1 MPDSN
6 FNTGIDQLLARAIT
20 LIPTAGTKE
29 LYEISVCLKAIG
41 KTEDTT
47 AETAFVNRFNTLLQ
61 ASLSTTQ
68 KNYIARAI
76 GNMLE
81 ADFVDG
87 VDLPSQT
94 SNINKLLQTNGLS
107 LSWVK
112 ANLNDIN
119 NVNVTSPT
127 TGDTLSIDANSDLV
141 NVVSPTKS
149 FETYADV
156 AGLPVSDTTGKI
168 AYAIAEDSFHYWD
181 GSSWNEI
188 SLSSGAASGGVLFTT
203 AGSHTWTVPDGVTSV
218 HVVAIGSGGHGGNKY
233 SASVIFGDTSM
244 GGGGGGGLGWKNNIP
259 VTPGQSY
266 SVVVGAKV
274 STGFNTTTGASGQDS
289 YFIDATTVMGGGGS
303 GSSNT
308 SGGLGGTYVGDG
320 GGNGGRGGNGM
331 YGSGNTTGAGG
342 SGGGAG
348 GYSGNGGNF
357 GQNGAGGGGG
367 GGKSTALQGAQI
379 LPGHGGGGVGIY
391 GEGPSGL
398 TSAGTH
404 TPPTGGSGGGD
415 GTINYTAGAY
425 GGGGGGNYQGQNGW
439 GNAQNSG
446 QSGAGAVRIIW
457 GEGRSFPA
465 TNVDL
470 ASSTAGETTV

>member
-127 TGDTLSIDANSDLV
+127 AGDTLSIDVNSDLV

-149 FETYADV
+149 FETYANV

-188 SLSSGAASGGVLFTT
+188 TTSIPFNWIDANTIWYASYDTNRNEQIANYGNGGTNQVNGNTAVVSATSTGISGNALKNINSGGVEYNF
-203 AGSHTWTVPDGVTSV
+203 SS
-218 HVVAIGSGGHGGNKY
+218 
-233 SASVIFGDTSM
+233 FSM
-244 GGGGGGGLGWKNNIP
+244 GSNFTVEFWGYIDTLGSTPAYWFDTGMVEYRTDNIKF
-259 VTPGQSY
+259 S
-266 SVVVGAKV
+266 
-274 STGFNTTTGASGQDS
+274 
-289 YFIDATTVMGGGGS
+289 
-303 GSSNT
+303 
-308 SGGLGGTYVGDG
+308 
-320 GGNGGRGGNGM
+320 
-331 YGSGNTTGAGG
+331 GAGG
-342 SGGGAG
+342 TTNTNITA
-348 GYSGNGGNF
+348 
-357 GQNGAGGGGG
+357 
-367 GGKSTALQGAQI
+367 STANATGQWVHHAIVYQSSMNAKVYHNGSQVA
-379 LPGHGGGGVGIY
+379 
-391 GEGPSGL
+391 SFS
-398 TSAGTH
+398 TNAGTPNISRVKLYGH
-404 TPPTGGSGGGD
+404 ETQNNGIDSAYIKHFRISNVARYTTSFTSPP
-415 GTINYTAGAY
+415 I
-425 GGGGGGNYQGQNGW
+425 
-439 GNAQNSG
+439 
-446 QSGAGAVRIIW
+446 
-457 GEGRSFPA
+457 E
-465 TNVDL
+465 
-470 ASSTAGETTV
+470 

>member
-127 TGDTLSIDANSDLV
+127 TGDTLSIDVNSDLV

-188 SLSSGAASGGVLFTT
+188 TTSIPFNWIDANTIWYASYDTNRNEQIANYGNGGTNQVNGNTAVVSATSTGISGNALKNINSGGVEYNF
-203 AGSHTWTVPDGVTSV
+203 SS
-218 HVVAIGSGGHGGNKY
+218 
-233 SASVIFGDTSM
+233 FSM
-244 GGGGGGGLGWKNNIP
+244 GSNFTVEFWGYIDTLGSTPAYWFDTGMVEYRTDNIKF
-259 VTPGQSY
+259 S
-266 SVVVGAKV
+266 
-274 STGFNTTTGASGQDS
+274 
-289 YFIDATTVMGGGGS
+289 
-303 GSSNT
+303 
-308 SGGLGGTYVGDG
+308 
-320 GGNGGRGGNGM
+320 
-331 YGSGNTTGAGG
+331 GAGG
-342 SGGGAG
+342 TTNTNITA
-348 GYSGNGGNF
+348 
-357 GQNGAGGGGG
+357 
-367 GGKSTALQGAQI
+367 STANATGQWVHHAIVYQSSMNAKVYHNGNQVA
-379 LPGHGGGGVGIY
+379 
-391 GEGPSGL
+391 SFS
-398 TSAGTH
+398 TNAGTPNISRVKLYGH
-404 TPPTGGSGGGD
+404 ETQNNGIDSAYIKHFRISNVARYTTSFTSPP
-415 GTINYTAGAY
+415 I
-425 GGGGGGNYQGQNGW
+425 
-439 GNAQNSG
+439 
-446 QSGAGAVRIIW
+446 
-457 GEGRSFPA
+457 E
-465 TNVDL
+465 
-470 ASSTAGETTV
+470 

>member
-127 TGDTLSIDANSDLV
+127 AGDTLSIDVNSDLV

-188 SLSSGAASGGVLFTT
+188 TTSIPFNWIDANTIWYASYDTNRNEQIANYGNGGTNQVNGNTAVVSATSTGISGNALKNINSGGVEYNF
-203 AGSHTWTVPDGVTSV
+203 SS
-218 HVVAIGSGGHGGNKY
+218 
-233 SASVIFGDTSM
+233 FSM
-244 GGGGGGGLGWKNNIP
+244 GSNFTVEFWGYIDTLGSTPAYWFDTGMVEYRTDNIKF
-259 VTPGQSY
+259 S
-266 SVVVGAKV
+266 
-274 STGFNTTTGASGQDS
+274 
-289 YFIDATTVMGGGGS
+289 
-303 GSSNT
+303 
-308 SGGLGGTYVGDG
+308 
-320 GGNGGRGGNGM
+320 
-331 YGSGNTTGAGG
+331 GAGG
-342 SGGGAG
+342 TTNTNITA
-348 GYSGNGGNF
+348 
-357 GQNGAGGGGG
+357 
-367 GGKSTALQGAQI
+367 STANATGQWVHHAIVYQSSMNAKVYHNGNQVA
-379 LPGHGGGGVGIY
+379 
-391 GEGPSGL
+391 SFS
-398 TSAGTH
+398 TNAGTPNISRVKLYGH
-404 TPPTGGSGGGD
+404 ETQNNGIDSAYIKHFRISNVARYTTSFTSPP
-415 GTINYTAGAY
+415 I
-425 GGGGGGNYQGQNGW
+425 
-439 GNAQNSG
+439 
-446 QSGAGAVRIIW
+446 
-457 GEGRSFPA
+457 E
-465 TNVDL
+465 
-470 ASSTAGETTV
+470 

>member
-188 SLSSGAASGGVLFTT
+188 TTSIPFNWIDANTIWYASYDTNRNEQIANYGNGGTNQVNGNTAVVSATSTGISGNALKNINSGGVEYNF
-203 AGSHTWTVPDGVTSV
+203 SS
-218 HVVAIGSGGHGGNKY
+218 
-233 SASVIFGDTSM
+233 FSM
-244 GGGGGGGLGWKNNIP
+244 GSNFTVEFWGYIDTLGSTPAYWFDTGMVEYRTDNIKF
-259 VTPGQSY
+259 S
-266 SVVVGAKV
+266 
-274 STGFNTTTGASGQDS
+274 
-289 YFIDATTVMGGGGS
+289 
-303 GSSNT
+303 
-308 SGGLGGTYVGDG
+308 
-320 GGNGGRGGNGM
+320 
-331 YGSGNTTGAGG
+331 GAGG
-342 SGGGAG
+342 TTNTNITA
-348 GYSGNGGNF
+348 
-357 GQNGAGGGGG
+357 
-367 GGKSTALQGAQI
+367 STANATGQWVHHAIVYQSSMNAKVYHNGNQVA
-379 LPGHGGGGVGIY
+379 
-391 GEGPSGL
+391 SFS
-398 TSAGTH
+398 TNAGTPNISRVKLYGH
-404 TPPTGGSGGGD
+404 ETQNNGIDSAYIKHFRISNVARYTTSFTSPP
-415 GTINYTAGAY
+415 I
-425 GGGGGGNYQGQNGW
+425 
-439 GNAQNSG
+439 
-446 QSGAGAVRIIW
+446 
-457 GEGRSFPA
+457 E
-465 TNVDL
+465 
-470 ASSTAGETTV
+470 

>member
-119 NVNVTSPT
+119 NVNITSPT
-127 TGDTLSIDANSDLV
+127 AGDTLSIDVNSDLV

-149 FETYADV
+149 FETYANV

-188 SLSSGAASGGVLFTT
+188 TTSIPFNWIDANTIWYASYDTNRNEQIANYGNGGTNQVNGNTAVVSATSTGISGNALKNINSGGVEYNF
-203 AGSHTWTVPDGVTSV
+203 SS
-218 HVVAIGSGGHGGNKY
+218 
-233 SASVIFGDTSM
+233 FSM
-244 GGGGGGGLGWKNNIP
+244 GSNFTVEFWGYIDTLGSTPAYWFDTGMVEYRTDNIKF
-259 VTPGQSY
+259 S
-266 SVVVGAKV
+266 
-274 STGFNTTTGASGQDS
+274 
-289 YFIDATTVMGGGGS
+289 
-303 GSSNT
+303 
-308 SGGLGGTYVGDG
+308 
-320 GGNGGRGGNGM
+320 
-331 YGSGNTTGAGG
+331 GAGG
-342 SGGGAG
+342 TTNTNITA
-348 GYSGNGGNF
+348 
-357 GQNGAGGGGG
+357 
-367 GGKSTALQGAQI
+367 STANATGQWVHHAIVYQSSMNAKVYHNGNQVA
-379 LPGHGGGGVGIY
+379 
-391 GEGPSGL
+391 SFS
-398 TSAGTH
+398 TNAGTPNISRVKLYGH
-404 TPPTGGSGGGD
+404 ETQNNGIDSAYIKHFRISNVARYTTSFTSPP
-415 GTINYTAGAY
+415 I
-425 GGGGGGNYQGQNGW
+425 
-439 GNAQNSG
+439 
-446 QSGAGAVRIIW
+446 
-457 GEGRSFPA
+457 E
-465 TNVDL
+465 
-470 ASSTAGETTV
+470 